1 MVPLSRAAV
10 VARLAAAGC
19 IAPEEEAGALLA
31 AGPDEATLVAWL
43 GRREDGEPLAWLT
56 GTTTFCDRPLHVA
69 PGTYVPR
76 PPTEDLARR
85 AATVLPPGGRAVD
98 LCTGVGAVA
107 AQLRAA
113 VPTAAVVG
121 TDLDPVAAA
130 CARRN
135 GVPALVA
142 DLAGPLAGDGT
153 WDVVTAVSPYVPTG
167 EVAFLPRDVQRH
179 EPRPA
184 LDGGPDGLAVA
195 RRVVAAAARLL
206 RPGGRLLLELGGHQD
221 RALTV
226 DLAAAGFSEAEPW
239 HDDDGD
245 LRGLAARRTG

>member
-1 MVPLSRAAV
+1 MLIDRAAV

-19 IAPEEEAGALLA
+19 VAPDEEADALLA
-31 AGPDEATLVAWL
+31 AGPDDATLAAWL
-43 GRREDGEPLAWLT
+43 RRREDGEPLAWLT
-56 GTTTFCDRPLHVA
+56 GTTTFAGRALHVA

-76 PPTEDLARR
+76 PRTEDLARR
-85 AATVLPPGGRAVD
+85 AAGALPPGGRAAD

-107 AQLRAA
+107 AALRAA
-113 VPTAAVVG
+113 VPSATVVG
-121 TDLDPVAAA
+121 TDRDPVAAA

-135 GVPALVA
+135 GVATVVA
-142 DLAGPLAGDGT
+142 DLAAPLGGDGA
-153 WDVVTAVSPYVPTG
+153 WDVVTAVCPYVPTG

-195 RRVVAAAARLL
+195 RRVVGAAARLL

-221 RALTV
+221 EALAR
-226 DLAAAGFSEAEPW
+226 DLAAAGFTAAEPW

-245 LRGLAARRTG
+245 LRGLTARRTA